1 MAPWN
6 RVSNYNVFISGNAWY
21 QQNIN
26 YGFEHFQ
33 NEIRKAGAYGGA
45 METISSGLIGQS
57 DWESG
62 YGFIYTNLDRWAN
75 AALDNAPKSVQIQ
88 LTNVSNYN
96 VDYFVF
102 VIYERELTISTST
115 GLLII

>member
-1 MAPWN
+1 
-6 RVSNYNVFISGNAWY
+6 
-21 QQNIN
+21 
-26 YGFEHFQ
+26 
-33 NEIRKAGAYGGA
+33 

-62 YGFIYTNLDRWAN
+62 YGFIYTELNRWAN
-75 AALDNAPKSVQIQ
+75 AAIDNAPKSVQIQ
-88 LTNVSNYN
+88 LTNISNYN

-115 GLLII
+115 GQLII